1 MLAQAAARAAEAR
14 SGAAGAAEK
23 AKTVE
28 RVNHAMSYNHR
39 IVKSLFNPRQRRGS
53 ASGRASKDAALA
65 GAKWD
70 IFFKKTLKTLVFS
83 YFRAAKRSKICVI
96 SQILGHP
103 RGSNVPSSVWAPGG
117 WQEGNLTEIKPIVL
131 SFREAK
137 RSKNMWVVR
146 IFCAM
151 GLSVATSLEKIK
163 NQPPSPSLQP

>member
-70 IFFKKTLKTLVFS
+70 IFFKKTLKNASFQLFSRSETLENMCNFTNSRTSQGVEC
-83 YFRAAKRSKICVI
+83 ALQCV
-96 SQILGHP
+96 GT
-103 RGSNVPSSVWAPGG
+103 R
-117 WQEGNLTEIKPIVL
+117 
-131 SFREAK
+131 R
-137 RSKNMWVVR
+137 
-146 IFCAM
+146 
-151 GLSVATSLEKIK
+151 VAGK
-163 NQPPSPSLQP
+163 